1 MQGLPRNR
9 LYPSPPSPTPLQVV
23 RRAPTLYSGM
33 APTEVTADPAF
44 REQYEQLTIAN
55 RISWLQLCAMSP
67 LPAGR
72 FLTPLRGNALDLV
85 NGTYVELARNI
96 QANPVGVAVYAQ
108 FNGIGALG
116 AQTKI
121 ALSNDAG
128 DSTVVDYLGASPNP
142 PSFNK
147 RISQTIIL
155 NPAER
160 LFIALAETF
169 PAPPFPTDA
178 SDLFVVRMMDPGS
191 YMSDSNWETRGQP

>member
-1 MQGLPRNR
+1 
-9 LYPSPPSPTPLQVV
+9 
-23 RRAPTLYSGM
+23 M
-33 APTEVTADPAF
+33 APSAVSADPAF

-55 RISWLQLCAMSP
+55 RIAWLQLCAMSP

-72 FLTPLRGNALDLV
+72 FLSPLRGDQFDLV
-85 NGTYVELARNI
+85 TGNYVELARNI

-116 AQTKI
+116 AQVKI

-128 DSTVVDYLGASPNP
+128 DSTVVDYLGASPQP

-160 LFIALAETF
+160 LFIALVTIPVF
-169 PAPPFPTDA
+169 LLDA
-178 SDLFVVRMMDPGS
+178 LDRFVVRMMDPGS
-191 YMSDSNWETRGQP
+191 YMSDPNWETRGQP